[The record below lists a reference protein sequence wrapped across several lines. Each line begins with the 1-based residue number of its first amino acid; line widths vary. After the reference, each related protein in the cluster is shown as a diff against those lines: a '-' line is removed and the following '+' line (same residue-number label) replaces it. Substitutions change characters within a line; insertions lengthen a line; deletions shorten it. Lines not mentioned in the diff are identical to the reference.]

1 MRLVAAMFK
10 HETNTFSPV
19 PTPLERFNPRFG
31 NAAHD
36 AYRGTN
42 TPLGGFIALAEQ
54 ARADLSVPVA
64 AEAWPSGKVQAAAF
78 ERIAGAIL
86 EAVERGCDAVL
97 LDLHGAMVTDRYDDG
112 EGELLQRIRSLRPG
126 IPIAVALDFHTNLT
140 ETMVA
145 NATAMV
151 GYKTYPH
158 VDMRDAGE
166 RAGRIVLDA
175 LAGKARPV
183 MRWGNRPM
191 IPHIMRQA
199 TDDEPMRSLIAAAR
213 QAETGKVLAA
223 TVFAGFPHAD
233 IRDAGLSAIVVA
245 DGDAAAAERAT
256 DALLDLAW
264 NNRESFVYKG
274 ESLDE
279 ALARAR
285 KLAAG
290 PGSGPVILLDHCDNC
305 GSGGTQDSMAV
316 IEAVL
321 RHGLDDVAAFG
332 VADPACVAELIQAG
346 VGRRA
351 KVALGG
357 KHDMPAIGIKA
368 KPLVVEGLVRAIT
381 DGEFTIRGPM
391 YTGVRV
397 GMGRTVVL
405 DTGKVEIVVTEQNHE
420 PWDLGC
426 LRSVGIEPTVKKYVL
441 LKSRVHWRAGF
452 KPIAR
457 AIVDCAGIGVT
468 TSDYSILEFK
478 KLRRPIYPLEPQ
490 TSLRSR
496 SG

>member
-1 MRLVAAMFK
+1 MFK

-19 PTPLERFNPRFG
+19 PTPLERFGPRFG

-42 TPLGGFIALAEQ
+42 TPLGGYIALAEQ
-54 ARADLSVPVA
+54 AGAALSVPVA
-64 AEAWPSGKVQAAAF
+64 AEAWPSGKVDGAAF
-78 ERIAGAIL
+78 EKIADAIL
-86 EAVERGCDAVL
+86 DAVQRGCEAVL
-97 LDLHGAMVTDRYDDG
+97 LDLHGAMVTDRHDDG
-112 EGELLQRIRSLRPG
+112 EGELLRRIRALRPG
-126 IPIAVALDFHTNLT
+126 IPIAIALDFHTNLT

-145 NATAMV
+145 NATAIV

-175 LAGKARPV
+175 LQGKCRPV

-199 TDDEPMRSLIAAAR
+199 TEDEPMRSLIAAAR

-233 IRDAGLSAIVVA
+233 IRDAGLSAVVVA
-245 DGDAAAAERAT
+245 DGDAAAAQGAVDR
-256 DALLDLAW
+256 LLDLAW
-264 NNRESFVYKG
+264 KSREGFVYKG
-274 ESLDE
+274 EELDQ

-285 KLAAG
+285 KLAEG
-290 PGSGPVILLDHCDNC
+290 PGTGPVILLDHCDNC

-321 RHGLDDVAAFG
+321 RHGLDDVAVFG
-332 VADPACVAELIQAG
+332 VADPEAVAELIGAG

-351 KVALGG
+351 SIALGG
-357 KHDMPAIGIKA
+357 KHDMPSIKVKG
-368 KPLVVEGLVRAIT
+368 KPLRVEGVVRAIT
-381 DGEFTIRGPM
+381 DGEFVIRGPM

-397 GMGRTVVL
+397 AMGRTAVL
-405 DTGKVEIVVTEQNHE
+405 DTGKAEIVVTENNHE

-426 LRSVGIEPTVKKYVL
+426 LRSVGIEPTAKRFVL

-457 AIVDCAGIGVT
+457 AIVDCAGVGVT
-468 TSDYSILEFK
+468 TSDYSILDFR

-490 TSLRSR
+490 TAA
-496 SG
+496 

>member
-42 TPLGGFIALAEQ
+42 TPLGGYIALAEQ
-54 ARADLSVPVA
+54 AGAHLSVPVA
-64 AEAWPSGKVQAAAF
+64 AEAWPSGKVEGAAF
-78 ERIAGAIL
+78 ETIARAIL
-86 EAVERGCDAVL
+86 EAVERGCEAVL
-97 LDLHGAMVTDRYDDG
+97 LDLHGAMVTDRHDDG
-112 EGELLQRIRSLRPG
+112 EGELLRRIRALKPG

-145 NATAMV
+145 NCTAIV

-175 LAGKARPV
+175 LAGLAKPV
-183 MRWGNRPM
+183 MRWGSRPM

-199 TDDEPMRSLIAAAR
+199 TEDEPMRSLIQAAR
-213 QAETGKVLAA
+213 KAETGTVLAA

-233 IRDAGLSAIVVA
+233 IKDAGFSAVVVA
-245 DGDAAAAERAT
+245 DGDAAAAQGAA
-256 DALLDLAW
+256 DGLLDLAW
-264 NNRESFVYKG
+264 KSREGFVYKG
-274 ESLDE
+274 EPLDH
-279 ALARAR
+279 ALARALE
-285 KLAAG
+285 LADG
-290 PGSGPVILLDHCDNC
+290 PGAGPVILLDHCDNC

-332 VADPACVAELIQAG
+332 VADPQAVAQLIAAG

-351 KVALGG
+351 SVALGG
-357 KHDMPAIGIKA
+357 KHDMPSIGVKGR
-368 KPLVVEGLVRAIT
+368 PLEVAGVVRALT

-397 GMGRTVVL
+397 GMGRSVVL
-405 DTGKVEIVVTEQNHE
+405 DTGKVEIVVTENNHE

-426 LRSVGIEPTVKKYVL
+426 LRSVGIEPTAKRFVL

-457 AIVDCAGIGVT
+457 AIVDCAGVGVT

-478 KLRRPIYPLEPQ
+478 KLRRPIYPLEPE
-490 TSLRSR
+490 TAA
-496 SG
+496 